1 MLPFDTPVLQCSNS
15 ELGLGR
21 RVIEPQYP
29 PNSSSLNHS
38 IPFLVFQRA
47 AQKLCGDLRVQYWQ
61 AVSLLGATRAPSLAP
76 STKSKPLRHT
86 ARAAPLLNAQPMIH
100 PLQYLLMASLFSP
113 IQIGSHTVANRIGM
127 AAMTR
132 SRCTDT
138 RANDIMLEYYL
149 QRAKGGAALIVTEGI
164 LVSRQGSP
172 WPEAPVLWDESQV
185 AGWKRIVDAV
195 HAERSRIYAQLGHIG
210 RAGHPDA
217 PQQIQAG
224 VPVYAPSAIA
234 ARGGKFRFLPGEPG
248 YVTPTEVPD
257 PAILVEQFK
266 ASAMLAKKAGFDGV
280 ELHNANGYLMHQFLD
295 SSSNKRTD
303 DWGGSVAGLTR
314 FALETIK
321 VCQAV
326 FGADVAIK
334 FSPNGGYNDM
344 GMPLPETL
352 AVYGHLFR
360 CIDALPAPLAYVC
373 LAQYNPLLDAEYPD
387 APGVKRATPFDVLAT
402 FASSST
408 RKEYFPSGRTQLW
421 LNSGVQLS
429 EAERLIRDGT
439 VDGVFFGLNWLTHPD
454 LAKRIEHGK
463 PLDNVPDFAHL
474 YGEQG
479 EDPSGPKLKNNLG
492 VGDPAAPHPS
502 EREVWVAYLERP
514 TTRGPLVIDDTN
526 FFALDGTRRRSRPV
540 TPQVDAFLVNLDT
553 GDQWETAMTARVAAT
568 KMLSSGEERVLEKGE
583 NDVLRP
589 TAGR

>member
-1 MLPFDTPVLQCSNS
+1 
-15 ELGLGR
+15 
-21 RVIEPQYP
+21 
-29 PNSSSLNHS
+29 
-38 IPFLVFQRA
+38 
-47 AQKLCGDLRVQYWQ
+47 
-61 AVSLLGATRAPSLAP
+61 
-76 STKSKPLRHT
+76 
-86 ARAAPLLNAQPMIH
+86 
-100 PLQYLLMASLFSP
+100 MASLFSP
-113 IQIGSHTVANRIGM
+113 IQVGSHTVANRIGM

-172 WPEAPVLWDESQV
+172 WPEAPVLWDETQV

-195 HAERSRIYAQLGHIG
+195 HAEGSKIYAQLGHIG

-217 PQQIQAG
+217 PQQTQAG

-257 PAILVEQFK
+257 PTILVEQFK
-266 ASAMLAKKAGFDGV
+266 ASAILAKKAGFDGV
-280 ELHNANGYLMHQFLD
+280 ELHNANGYLLHQFLD

-303 DWGGSVAGLTR
+303 GWGGSVAGLTR
-314 FALETIK
+314 FTLETIK
-321 VCQAV
+321 VTPSPPV
-326 FGADVAIK
+326 PLRPRLISVPK
-334 FSPNGGYNDM
+334 SSPNGGYNDM

-360 CIDALPAPLAYVC
+360 CIDALPTPLAYVC
-373 LAQYNPLLDAEYPD
+373 LAQYNPMLDAEYPD

-402 FASSST
+402 FASSSI

-421 LNSGVQLS
+421 LNSGVQLDQ
-429 EAERLIRDGT
+429 AESLVRDGT
-439 VDGVFFGLNWLTHPD
+439 VDGVDFGLNWLTHPD
-454 LAKRIEHGK
+454 LAKRIQHGK

-479 EDPSGPKLKNNLG
+479 VDPS
-492 VGDPAAPHPS
+492 VGYTDYK
-502 EREVWVAYLERP
+502 VAEY
-514 TTRGPLVIDDTN
+514 
-526 FFALDGTRRRSRPV
+526 
-540 TPQVDAFLVNLDT
+540 
-553 GDQWETAMTARVAAT
+553 
-568 KMLSSGEERVLEKGE
+568 
-583 NDVLRP
+583 
-589 TAGR
+589 